1 MTSRWY
7 WIGIL
12 VALALA
18 GCEMQQGG
26 ETQSAESTDPA
37 VESTPPPADATAEP
51 SETAEATAP
60 EPAETSTEP
69 SAESQPAEAA
79 PAAESTP
86 PPPVQAST
94 ELEGMQLNP
103 KDGVQ
108 ILLPDGWE
116 QTPADDGSLLQ
127 MVRRGLI
134 DGVRV
139 TVTLDYAVDQKTKTG
154 ADLGAL
160 EQDFVAQMK
169 DILKDQRFN
178 PVATKRVSVAGF
190 PALAVT
196 GDLEDQGQQFRLKQ
210 YLILQG
216 ETFWTLSVI
225 GPRASFESQ
234 VEPEFDA
241 IASTLEI
248 E

>member
-1 MTSRWY
+1 MTSRW
-7 WIGIL
+7 IGIGCL
-12 VALALA
+12 LLALALA
-18 GCEMQQGG
+18 GCELQQSG
-26 ETQSAESTDPA
+26 D
-37 VESTPPPADATAEP
+37 DAAPAEP
-51 SETAEATAP
+51 STTAAEPAPEAAAPDAAEAP
-60 EPAETSTEP
+60 PA
-69 SAESQPAEAA
+69 AA
-79 PAAESTP
+79 PAAAAPAASAAAPAEA
-86 PPPVQAST
+86 PPPVQAAT
-94 ELEGMQLNP
+94 QLEGMQLNP

-116 QTPADDGSLLQ
+116 QTPSDDGALLQ

-134 DGVRV
+134 DSVRV
-139 TVTLDYAVDQKTKTG
+139 TVTLDYAVDQKAG
-154 ADLGAL
+154 AHADLATL

-169 DILKDQRFN
+169 DILKDQKFN

-196 GDLEDQGQQFRLKQ
+196 GDLEDQGQAFRLKQ

-225 GPRASFESQ
+225 GPQASFETK

-241 IASTLEI
+241 IAATLEMS
-248 E
+248 